1 MLNKITIHGYC
12 GRDPEK
18 QTVDGQKGPYSKTNV
33 SVGVSRDFGDDTDWF
48 YCVFYGKKADAVEK
62 WFRKGSQ
69 IIVTGRMESYKPKN
83 DQNRT
88 AWCLV
93 AENFDFCDKNTNSD
107 GSRASAA
114 ETEPASSDPD
124 GFEPLDPDDVP
135 F

>member
-18 QTVDGQKGPYSKTNV
+18 TTVQGQNGPYSKTAV

-83 DQNRT
+83 NPQTT
-88 AWCLV
+88 AWLLV
-93 AENFDFCDKNTNSD
+93 AESFDFCDKKTNSD

-114 ETEPASSDPD
+114 EPDEP
-124 GFEPLDPDDVP
+124 EPTIPATPALDEEDIP

>member
-1 MLNKITIHGYC
+1 MHNKITIHGYL

-18 QTVDGQKGPYSKTNV
+18 TTVEGQKGPYSKTTV
-33 SVGVSRDFGDDTDWF
+33 SVGVSRDFGDQTDWF
-48 YCVFYGKKADAVEK
+48 YCIFYGAKADAVEK

-88 AWCLV
+88 AWCLT
-93 AENFDFCDKNTNSD
+93 AESFDFCDKKTNSD
-107 GSRASAA
+107 GSAA
-114 ETEPASSDPD
+114 AAPEQNDI
-124 GFEPLDPDDVP
+124 GPLQEEDVP

>member
-18 QTVDGQKGPYSKTNV
+18 TTVQGHNGPYNKTAV
-33 SVGVSRDFGDDTDWF
+33 SVGVPRDFGDDTDWF

-114 ETEPASSDPD
+114 EEP
-124 GFEPLDPDDVP
+124 EPTIPATPELDDEDIP